1 MPTGSTSS
9 RNRPNGPDRPKGAA
23 AGGPG
28 TAGAAGGISTFKG
41 QERALRADRIGTP
54 GLLLSVLAASAPL
67 MVVAGVMA
75 TTYQVMGIVGQ
86 PLLFVILGVVMALF
100 SVGYAEMSR
109 HVHNAG
115 AFYAYIARGLG
126 GTAGAGASFVALA
139 AYNALQVGIYG
150 IFGFEVAGLLDRH
163 FHLSVAWWVPALL
176 AVVVTGTLGALK
188 IDLNAKVLGVL
199 LVIEVA
205 LILVFDIAFAAD
217 PGPQGLSVRAFD
229 PATLGGA
236 GLGTA
241 LCFAVA
247 AFVGFEQAPVYAEE
261 TSRPQTVVARV
272 MFLAVGFVA
281 VFFALSSWL
290 IGVATGPDHVVAAA
304 GKEGPG
310 LIFSLT
316 GPRLG
321 AAFTDVLHV
330 FFVTGIFASMLS
342 FHNVV
347 ARYVFAMG
355 REGLLPAALGRTS
368 RTSGAPALGSLLQT
382 VIALLVVGGFALTD
396 HGPAGDPTTPVL
408 KLFTWAGN
416 VGALGVIVLMTT
428 ASVAVIAFFVRR
440 GAGRAQGWRLTASA
454 LAALSL
460 LAVLLYAV
468 KDFGVLVGAEE
479 GSALRWVLPALI
491 GGAALAGLVY
501 GRVLRATRPQVH
513 ARIGLG
519 NEAFQ
524 LEKAASAA
532 PPAAPRHGAPRH
544 AATRHTTTPV
554 RPSAQPPNPPH
565 TPHTPH
571 KENRR

>member
-1 MPTGSTSS
+1 MLTSS
-9 RNRPNGPDRPKGAA
+9 TGNKGNQGRTYRTGRAGSP
-23 AGGPG
+23 GGPG
-28 TAGAAGGISTFKG
+28 EISTFKG
-41 QERALRADRIGTP
+41 QERALRAGRIGTA

-67 MVVAGVMA
+67 MVVAGVMV

-139 AYNALQVGIYG
+139 AYSALQFGIYG
-150 IFGFEVAGLLDRH
+150 IFGFEVTGLLH
-163 FHLSVAWWVPALL
+163 QYFGVTVSWWVPALL
-176 AVVVTGTLGALK
+176 GVALIGVLGALK

-199 LVIEVA
+199 LAAEVV
-205 LILVFDIAFAAD
+205 LIAVFDIAFAAA
-217 PGPQGLSVRAFD
+217 PGPQGLSLHAFD

-290 IGVATGPDHVVAAA
+290 IGVATGPDHVVGTA

-310 LIFSLT
+310 LIFALT

-321 AAFTDVLHV
+321 GTFTDLLHL

-347 ARYVFAMG
+347 ARYAFAMG
-355 REGLLPAALGRTS
+355 REGLLPAALGRTARS
-368 RTSGAPALGSLLQT
+368 SGAPALGSLLQS
-382 VIALLVVGGFALTD
+382 VISLLVVGAFALTD
-396 HGPAGDPTTPVL
+396 RTPDGDPTTPVL
-408 KLFTWAGN
+408 KLFTWGGN
-416 VGALGVIVLMTT
+416 VGALGVIVLMAT

-440 GAGRAQGWRLTASA
+440 GAGRAQAGRLLAA
-454 LAALSL
+454 GLAALAL
-460 LAVLLYAV
+460 LTVLVYAV
-468 KDFGVLVGAEE
+468 KDFGVLVSAAE
-479 GSALRWVLPALI
+479 GSALSWMLPGVI
-491 GGAALAGLVY
+491 GLAALVGLGY
-501 GRVLRATRPQVH
+501 GRVLRARRPQVH

-524 LEKAASAA
+524 LEKAASTSS
-532 PPAAPRHGAPRH
+532 PSSPREE
-544 AATRHTTTPV
+544 
-554 RPSAQPPNPPH
+554 S
-565 TPHTPH
+565 
-571 KENRR
+571 